1 MCENWSKNDSKL
13 PLGGFL
19 GPLLEALGAMW
30 VPRGAPMLKNNEKW
44 SICIAFGGP
53 HFGTFLVIFRDFML
67 FGGCFLGVLVFEPF
81 GDSIFTVLGII
92 FECFVD
98 AFFVVF
104 FLLGCD
110 SKKCGLDSLFI
121 VYKAHGHFLKNAKN

>member
-1 MCENWSKNDSKL
+1 MA
-13 PLGGFL
+13 LGSSL

-30 VPRGAPMLKNNEKW
+30 VPRGAPMFKNDANVT
-44 SICIAFGGP
+44 SSTLGLGP

-92 FECFVD
+92 FECFFDV
-98 AFFVVF
+98 FFVVF
-104 FLLGCD
+104 L
-110 SKKCGLDSLFI
+110 
-121 VYKAHGHFLKNAKN
+121 

>member
-19 GPLLEALGAMW
+19 GASGGPLGALW
-30 VPRGAPMLKNNEKW
+30 VSRGAPRLEKSEKVSSW
-44 SICIAFGGP
+44 TPPRGP

-67 FGGCFLGVLVFEPF
+67 FGGCFLGVFVFEPF

-92 FECFVD
+92 FECFFDV
-98 AFFVVF
+98 FFVVF
-104 FLLGCD
+104 L
-110 SKKCGLDSLFI
+110 
-121 VYKAHGHFLKNAKN
+121 